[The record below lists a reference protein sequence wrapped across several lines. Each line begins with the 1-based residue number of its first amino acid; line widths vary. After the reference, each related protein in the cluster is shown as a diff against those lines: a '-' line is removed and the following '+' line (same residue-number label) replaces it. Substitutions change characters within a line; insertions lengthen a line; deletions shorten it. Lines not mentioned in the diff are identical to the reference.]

1 MDVRFRMITE
11 LEELHKRVDKIEKQ
25 RNQEV
30 LTLVEILSN
39 AAFFGGIKKA
49 KCENVRN
56 GQCSF
61 FILKNEAKNKI
72 PIATDCRVKH
82 CKESSLHCHIE
93 LSDITCALCA
103 ITNSH
108 SIDFSQYET
117 REIKNTVKTQ
127 KDSQKGI
134 C

>member
-1 MDVRFRMITE
+1 MITE
-11 LEELHKRVDKIEKQ
+11 LEDLHKRVDKIEKQ

-49 KCENVRN
+49 RCENAKN
-56 GQCSF
+56 GQCGF
-61 FILKNEAKNKI
+61 FILKNEAKDKI
-72 PIATDCRVKH
+72 PIAADCRVKQ

-103 ITNSH
+103 ITSSH
-108 SIDFSQYET
+108 SMDSSQYET
-117 REIKNTVKTQ
+117 KETKNTVKTW
-127 KDSQKGI
+127 KDSQKVHLLR
-134 C
+134 